1 MDPKNTY
8 WKSLNQLNG
17 SCEYKEFLY
26 REFPEN
32 AWELTDE
39 ISRRHFVTIM
49 GASMALAGLTG
60 CRRPVEKIVP
70 YSKAPEEIIPG
81 IPLYYATTMPF
92 GLHSYGLIV
101 KSNEGRPT
109 KIEGNPK
116 HPSTQGTANTRI
128 QAHILDLYDPD
139 RAQRM
144 VHKGQ
149 ENNWANFVTNWQN
162 AYPAMMQ
169 TNGKGLAI
177 LTPSMHGPTA
187 SRLEKQCKSVFPQ
200 ATWVTYEPTS
210 AENQIKGTRIATGRS
225 LVPQFHLQNA
235 KAILSIDSDF
245 ALTEGENLQYIKGF
259 SEGRHVSSP
268 QDRMNRLYVVENN
281 HTLTGGLADHRKAVP
296 AANIPAFVAQLGG
309 TLAEMGINIPDL
321 PVTPDPVVD
330 PGWVQAL
337 CKDLVEHKGQSV
349 IMLGYRHSPH
359 LHALVLAINQAL
371 DNFDRT
377 LTFCQPSDM
386 IVPDRSQLD
395 EFKTAV
401 DKDEIKTLF
410 ILGGNPV
417 YDMPGE
423 LNFGSLLQE
432 IPETVY
438 LASHENETAEQCT
451 WVIPKTHF
459 LEEWADTRS
468 WDGTASIVQPLIDP
482 LFAGHSALEMLDM
495 IVNGRDRRPYEI
507 IRETWR
513 DLLVGTDFEKIW
525 RKILFEGIWQNSAY
539 PSVTPSLD
547 RAAVRN
553 GLRTIDFSPAALSGD
568 RMELTLAADPAI
580 LDGRFTNN
588 AWLQELPDT
597 VTKLAWDNCLMISIH
612 TAKELDLE
620 NENLVTV
627 SAHSL
632 QIELPVWIV
641 PGHADYS
648 ATVYLGYGQSMAG
661 RVGKDVGFDLYPW
674 LKKNTFFV
682 QDVTVKPTGR
692 SYPLASTQDHASLE
706 GRPLI
711 REGTLS
717 EYQQEPH
724 FAKEMVE
731 HPPAKNLWGNRDYD
745 TGYQWGMVIDLNACV
760 GCNACTMACQSENNI
775 PVVGKIQVKKG
786 REMHWIRVDRYFS
799 GDIDDPQ
806 QSLQPVPCMHCETAP
821 CEQVCPVAA
830 TVHDNEGLNVMT
842 YNRCIGTRYCSNN
855 CPYKV
860 RRFNFFNYTG
870 DMPELHKM
878 IQNPD
883 VTVRSRGVMEKCT
896 YCLQR
901 INAAKQKAQNEGR
914 ELRADEVKTACQQ
927 TCPADAITFGDIRNP
942 DSQVSKLKNA
952 DRRYDMLSE
961 LNVRPRTS
969 YLAKLRNPNPDLE
982 QKNNS

>member
-1 MDPKNTY
+1 MDPKKTY

-17 SCEYKEFLY
+17 SSEYKEFLY

-49 GASMALAGLTG
+49 GASVALAGLTG

-70 YSKAPEEIIPG
+70 YSKAPEQIIPG

-116 HPSTQGTANTRI
+116 HPSTKGTANTRI

-139 RAQRM
+139 RAQRI
-144 VHKGQ
+144 VHNGQ
-149 ENNWANFVTNWQN
+149 EDNWANFVTNWQN
-162 AYPAMMQ
+162 AYPSMMQ
-169 TNGKGLAI
+169 TKGKGLAI
-177 LTPSMHGPTA
+177 LTSSMHGPTA
-187 SRLEKQCKSVFPQ
+187 KRLENQYKSVFPQ
-200 ATWVTYEPTS
+200 AIWVTYEPTS
-210 AENQIKGTRIATGRS
+210 AENQIKGAQLATGTP
-225 LVPQFHLQNA
+225 LVPQFHLQ
-235 KAILSIDSDF
+235 KARVILSIDSDF
-245 ALTEGENLQYIKGF
+245 TLTEGENLQYIKGY
-259 SEGRHVSSP
+259 SKGRHVNSP

-281 HTLTGGLADHRKAVP
+281 HTLTGGLADHRRALP
-296 AANIPAFVAQLGG
+296 AHHIPAFVAQMGT
-309 TLAEMGINIPDL
+309 TLARMGIAIPEL
-321 PVTPDPVVD
+321 PASQNQVVD
-330 PGWVQAL
+330 PDWVQAL
-337 CKDLVEHKGQSV
+337 CKDLVENRGQSL
-349 IMLGYRHSPH
+349 IMLGYRHPPQ

-371 DNFDRT
+371 GNFDRT
-377 LTFCQPSDM
+377 LTFHQLSDM
-386 IVPDRSQLD
+386 IAPDRSQLD
-395 EFKTAV
+395 VLKTAI
-401 DKDEIKTLF
+401 DNGQIKTLY
-410 ILGGNPV
+410 ILDGNPV

-423 LNFGSLLQE
+423 LNIGQLLQTV
-432 IPETVY
+432 PESVY

-482 LFAGHSALEMLDM
+482 LFAGHSSLEILDM
-495 IVNGRDRRPYEI
+495 IVNGSDRRPYEI

-513 DLLVGTDFEKIW
+513 NFLTDADFEKMW
-525 RKILFEGIWQNSAY
+525 RKILFDGIWQDSAY
-539 PSVTPSLD
+539 SPVTPSLD
-547 RAAVRN
+547 ISAIKNA
-553 GLRTIDFSPAALSGD
+553 LDAIDFTPVEFSAD
-568 RMELTLAADPAI
+568 HMELTLSADPAVF
-580 LDGRFTNN
+580 DGRFANN

-597 VTKLAWDNCLMISIH
+597 VTKVAWDNCLMISID
-612 TAKELDLE
+612 TAKELNLE
-620 NENLVTV
+620 NENVVTV
-627 SAHSL
+627 SANGQ
-632 QIELPVWIV
+632 QIDLPVWIV

-648 ATVYLGYGQSMAG
+648 ATVYLGYGRTKAG
-661 RVGKDVGFDLYPW
+661 RVGNDIGFDLYPW
-674 LKKNTFFV
+674 LKTDSFFV
-682 QDVTVKPTGR
+682 QGVTLNHTGR

-706 GRPLI
+706 GRPLV

-717 EYQQEPH
+717 EYQKKPH
-724 FAKEMVE
+724 FAQEMVK

-775 PVVGKIQVKKG
+775 PVVGKTQVKKG
-786 REMHWIRVDRYFS
+786 REMHWIRVDRYFT

-806 QSLQPVPCMHCETAP
+806 TSLQPVPCMHCETAP

-901 INAAKQKAQNEGR
+901 INAAKQRAQNEGR
-914 ELRADEVKTACQQ
+914 ELRDDEIKTACQQ

-942 DSQVSKLKNA
+942 ESQVSKLKNA

-969 YLAKLRNPNPDLE
+969 YLAKLRNPNPDIQ
-982 QKNNS
+982 QKKNS